1 MTSVKEKAELLNDQF
16 VSVFSD
22 PSDNIDYTML
32 TLNSKMKNIVID
44 QNGVHKQLKSL
55 NPHKAAGPDGISPRV
70 LQELADVLAAPLTTL
85 FQTSLDKATVPNDWK
100 KASVCPIFKKG
111 EKSAAANYRPVNL
124 TCVTSKIME
133 HILTNQLMRF
143 AEENNIFHS
152 NQHGFRRN
160 MDAKSS

>member
-1 MTSVKEKAELLNDQF
+1 MISLCQF
-16 VSVFSD
+16 SLIHLTIQDCTV
-22 PSDNIDYTML
+22 L
-32 TLNSKMKNIVID
+32 TLNSKMKNILIN
-44 QNGVHKQLKSL
+44 QNSVHQQLKSL

-111 EKSAAANYRPVNL
+111 EKSAAANYRPVSL

-133 HILTNQLMRF
+133 HILTSQLMRF
-143 AEENNIFHS
+143 AEEFTSFTQTNMDFAAT
-152 NQHGFRRN
+152 